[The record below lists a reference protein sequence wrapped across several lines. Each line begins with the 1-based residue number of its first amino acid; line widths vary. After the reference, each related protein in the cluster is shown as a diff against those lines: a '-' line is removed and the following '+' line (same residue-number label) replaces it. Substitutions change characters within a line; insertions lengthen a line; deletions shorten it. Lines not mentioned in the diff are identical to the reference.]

1 MAFSFLFDEK
11 GSAMRSQDNPDD
23 YKATLE
29 LSDAAPNSVTSLL
42 FRLVVHDPTID
53 AARAKATL
61 EAAGKNVSPMS
72 ANMIVSDAKRMLR
85 ILRDA
90 DLLSDDFASR
100 RKRTFNDFIE
110 RAPKKKRRSSR

>member
-1 MAFSFLFDEK
+1 MAFAFLLDEK
-11 GSAMRSQDNPDD
+11 GSAMRTEDNPDD

-42 FRLVVHDPTID
+42 FRLVVRDAQID
-53 AARAKATL
+53 AHRAKATL
-61 EAAGKNVSPMS
+61 EAAGKNVSPTS

-90 DLLSDDFASR
+90 NLLCDDFDVKR
-100 RKRTFNDFIE
+100 RRRFHDFIE
-110 RAPKKKRRSSR
+110 RAPKKKRRRE